1 MRVSI
6 ELQPC
11 LKNKSGIGVYTYE
24 LTKRLQ
30 NSSDIEFEGNIFNF
44 FNRNYIERDIEGLDI
59 KKNICS
65 LFPYGVYRR
74 IWSYAPIKYNFLF
87 RRNADIYQFFNFVIP
102 PNISGKVIT
111 TIHDLTYILYPN
123 TMDTSN
129 RKRLEKDM
137 KSTVKR
143 ADYIITISES
153 SKRDIIKYL
162 DVDESK
168 IQVIYPGVDEVYK
181 RTLNS
186 DEITTVKNKYNIHGK
201 YLLYLG
207 TLEPRK
213 NIETIVRAYN
223 CFKKSD
229 KDNIKL
235 VLAGKKGWLY
245 ESIFKL
251 VKEFNIEDNV
261 IFTDYIDDMD
271 KAPLYQGAEVFLFPS
286 LYEGFG
292 IPVIEAMAS
301 RIPVITSNSSSLP
314 EAAGDAAIITEPL
327 DYKKISNSIERI
339 LNENGL
345 REKMI
350 NEGIKQASKFS
361 WDSSAQKL
369 KNIYYD
375 LYYDRI

>member
-1 MRVSI
+1 M
-6 ELQPC
+6 
-11 LKNKSGIGVYTYE
+11 K
-24 LTKRLQ
+24 
-30 NSSDIEFEGNIFNF
+30 
-44 FNRNYIERDIEGLDI
+44 YIKE
-59 KKNICS
+59 
-65 LFPYGVYRR
+65 
-74 IWSYAPIKYNFLF
+74 
-87 RRNADIYQFFNFVIP
+87 
-102 PNISGKVIT
+102 
-111 TIHDLTYILYPN
+111 
-123 TMDTSN
+123 
-129 RKRLEKDM
+129 
-137 KSTVKR
+137 
-143 ADYIITISES
+143 
-153 SKRDIIKYL
+153 
-162 DVDESK
+162 
-168 IQVIYPGVDEVYK
+168 
-181 RTLNS
+181 TLNS

-213 NIETIVRAYN
+213 NIETIIRAYN

-251 VKEFNIEDNV
+251 VKEFDIEDSV

-271 KAPLYQGAEVFLFPS
+271 KAPLYQGAEMFLFPS

-292 IPVIEAMAS
+292 MPVIEAMAS

-314 EAAGDAAIITEPL
+314 EVAGEAAIITDPL

-345 REKMI
+345 REKMV

-361 WDSSAQKL
+361 WDLSAEKL

>member
-1 MRVSI
+1 MKVSI

-11 LKNKSGIGVYTYE
+11 LKNKSGIGIYTYE

-30 NSSDIEFEGNIFNF
+30 NFGDIEFEGNIFNF
-44 FNRNYIERDIEGLDI
+44 LNRNNIEKDIEGLNI
-59 KKNICS
+59 KKNVCT
-65 LFPYGVYRR
+65 LFPYGIYRK
-74 IWSYAPIKYNFLF
+74 IWRHVPIKYNFLF
-87 RRNADIYQFFNFVIP
+87 RKKTDIYQFFNFIVP

-111 TIHDLTYILYPN
+111 TIHDLTYILYPD
-123 TMDTSN
+123 TMDENN
-129 RKRLEKDM
+129 RRSLEQDM
-137 KSTVKR
+137 FHTVR
-143 ADYIITISES
+143 NADYIITISENS
-153 SKRDIIKYL
+153 RKDIVEHLGVK
-162 DVDESK
+162 ESK

-181 RTLNS
+181 KVS
-186 DEITTVKNKYNIHGK
+186 SSEEINAVKKKYNITGK

-213 NIETIVRAYN
+213 NIETIIRAYN
-223 CFKKSD
+223 RFQKYHKED
-229 KDNIKL
+229 IKL

-251 VKEFNIEDNV
+251 VKDFGIENEV
-261 IFTDYIDDMD
+261 IFTDYIADGD
-271 KAPLYQGAEVFLFPS
+271 KGPLYQGAEIFLFPS

-301 RIPVITSNSSSLP
+301 RVPVITSNSSSLP
-314 EAAGDAAIITEPL
+314 EVAGNAAIITEPL
-327 DYKKISNSIERI
+327 DYKKISASIERI
-339 LNENGL
+339 LNEDGL

-350 NEGIKQASKFS
+350 NEGIKQAEKFN
-361 WDSSAQKL
+361 WDSSAEKL

>member
-1 MRVSI
+1 MKVSI

-30 NSSDIEFEGNIFNF
+30 NFRDIEFEGNIFNF

-87 RRNADIYQFFNFVIP
+87 RRNADIYQFFNFIIP

-153 SKRDIIKYL
+153 SKRDIVKYL
-162 DVDESK
+162 DVDENK

-181 RTLNS
+181 R
-186 DEITTVKNKYNIHGK
+186 D
-201 YLLYLG
+201 
-207 TLEPRK
+207 
-213 NIETIVRAYN
+213 
-223 CFKKSD
+223 
-229 KDNIKL
+229 IK
-235 VLAGKKGWLY
+235 
-245 ESIFKL
+245 
-251 VKEFNIEDNV
+251 
-261 IFTDYIDDMD
+261 
-271 KAPLYQGAEVFLFPS
+271 
-286 LYEGFG
+286 
-292 IPVIEAMAS
+292 
-301 RIPVITSNSSSLP
+301 
-314 EAAGDAAIITEPL
+314 
-327 DYKKISNSIERI
+327 
-339 LNENGL
+339 
-345 REKMI
+345 
-350 NEGIKQASKFS
+350 
-361 WDSSAQKL
+361 
-369 KNIYYD
+369 
-375 LYYDRI
+375 

>member
-1 MRVSI
+1 MKVSI

-30 NSSDIEFEGNIFNF
+30 NFRDIEFEGNIFNF
-44 FNRNYIERDIEGLDI
+44 FNRNDIEKDI
-59 KKNICS
+59 HRLNMRKNICS

-74 IWSYAPIKYNFLF
+74 IWRYAPIKYNYLF
-87 RRNADIYQFFNFVIP
+87 RRNADIYQFLNFVIP

-137 KSTVKR
+137 HSTVKR

-153 SKRDIIKYL
+153 SRKDIIKYL
-162 DVDESK
+162 HVDENK

-181 RTLNS
+181 KVLNS
-186 DEITTVKNKYNIHGK
+186 DEIITVKNKYNIHGK

-213 NIETIVRAYN
+213 NIETIIRAYN
-223 CFKKSD
+223 CFKKAD

-245 ESIFKL
+245 DNIFKL
-251 VKEFNIEDNV
+251 VKEFDIEDSV
-261 IFTDYIDDMD
+261 IFTDYIDDSD
-271 KAPLYQGAEVFLFPS
+271 KAPLYRGAEMFLFPS

-292 IPVIEAMAS
+292 MPVIEAMAS
-301 RIPVITSNSSSLP
+301 GTPVITSNSSSLP
-314 EAAGDAAIITEPL
+314 EVAGEAAIITDPL
-327 DYKKISNSIERI
+327 DYKKISESIELI
-339 LNENGL
+339 LNNNGL
-345 REKMI
+345 REKMV

-361 WDSSAQKL
+361 WDLSAEKL

>member
-30 NSSDIEFEGNIFNF
+30 NFKDIEFEGNIFNF
-44 FNRNYIERDIEGLDI
+44 FNRNYIEKDIEGLHI
-59 KKNICS
+59 KKYICS

-74 IWSYAPIKYNFLF
+74 IWSYVPIKYNFLF
-87 RRNADIYQFFNFVIP
+87 RTNSDIYQFFNFVIP

-162 DVDESK
+162 HVDENK
-168 IQVIYPGVDEVYK
+168 IQVIYPGVDEIYK
-181 RTLNS
+181 KVLNS

-213 NIETIVRAYN
+213 NIETIIRAYN
-223 CFKKSD
+223 CFEKSD
-229 KDNIKL
+229 KDNVKL

-301 RIPVITSNSSSLP
+301 GIPVITSNSSSLP

-327 DYKKISNSIERI
+327 DYKKISESIERI
-339 LNENGL
+339 LNEDGL
-345 REKMI
+345 REKMVA
-350 NEGIKQASKFS
+350 EGIKQANKFN
-361 WDSSAQKL
+361 WDLSAEKL
-369 KNIYYD
+369 KTIYYD
-375 LYYDRI
+375 LYYDKI

>member
-1 MRVSI
+1 MKVSI

-30 NSSDIEFEGNIFNF
+30 SFTDIEFEGNIFNF
-44 FNRNYIERDIEGLDI
+44 FNRNYIERDICGLDI

-65 LFPYGVYRR
+65 VFPYAVYRR
-74 IWSYAPIKYNFLF
+74 IWSYVPIKYNFIF
-87 RRNADIYQFFNFVIP
+87 RRNVDIYQFFNFVIP

-111 TIHDLTYILYPN
+111 TIHDLTYILYPD
-123 TMDTSN
+123 TMETSN

-137 KSTVKR
+137 KLTVKR

-153 SKRDIIKYL
+153 SRKDIIKHL
-162 DVDESK
+162 HIDENK
-168 IQVIYPGVDEVYK
+168 IQVIYPGVDEAYK
-181 RTLNS
+181 MVLNG
-186 DEITTVKNKYNIHGK
+186 DEITTVKKRYNIDGK

-213 NIETIVRAYN
+213 NIETIIKAYN
-223 CFKKSD
+223 LFDKSNNE
-229 KDNIKL
+229 NIEL

-245 ESIFKL
+245 DSIFKL
-251 VKEFNIEDNV
+251 IKELGIEDKV
-261 IFTDYIDDMD
+261 IFTDYVDEID
-271 KAPLYQGAEVFLFPS
+271 KSALYQGAEMFLFPS

-292 IPVIEAMAS
+292 MPVIEAMAS
-301 RIPVITSNSSSLP
+301 RTPVITSNSSSLP
-314 EAAGDAAIITEPL
+314 EVAGEAAFIIDPL
-327 DYKKISNSIERI
+327 DYIKMSKYIELI
-339 LNENGL
+339 LNDNKL

-350 NEGIKQASKFS
+350 SEGINQANKFC
-361 WDSSAQKL
+361 WDLSAEKL

-375 LYYDRI
+375 LYYDEI

>member
-1 MRVSI
+1 MKVSI

-11 LKNKSGIGVYTYE
+11 LKNKSGIGIYTYE

-30 NSSDIEFEGNIFNF
+30 SFGNIEFEGNIFNF
-44 FNRNYIERDIEGLDI
+44 LNRNNIEKDIEGLNI
-59 KKNICS
+59 KKNVCT
-65 LFPYGVYRR
+65 LFPYGIYRR
-74 IWSYAPIKYNFLF
+74 IWRHIPIKYNFLF
-87 RRNADIYQFFNFVIP
+87 RKKTDIYQFFNFIVP

-111 TIHDLTYILYPN
+111 TIHDLTYILYPD
-123 TMDTSN
+123 TMDEKN
-129 RKRLEKDM
+129 RRSLEQDM
-137 KSTVKR
+137 HHTVIN

-153 SKRDIIKYL
+153 SRRDIIKHL
-162 DVDESK
+162 GVTENK

-181 RTLNS
+181 KVLS
-186 DEITTVKNKYNIHGK
+186 SEEINDVKKKYNIPGK

-213 NIETIVRAYN
+213 NIETIIRAYN
-223 CFKKSD
+223 SFKKSHKED
-229 KDNIKL
+229 IKL

-251 VKEFNIEDNV
+251 VKDFGIESEV
-261 IFTDYIDDMD
+261 IFTDYIDDTD
-271 KAPLYQGAEVFLFPS
+271 KAPLYQGAEIFLFPS

-314 EAAGDAAIITEPL
+314 EVAGNAAIITEPL
-327 DYKKISNSIERI
+327 DYKKISASIERI
-339 LNENGL
+339 LNEDGL

-350 NEGIKQASKFS
+350 NEGIKQAEKFN
-361 WDSSAQKL
+361 WDSSAEKL

>member
-1 MRVSI
+1 MKVSI

-30 NSSDIEFEGNIFNF
+30 NFRDIKVEGSIFNF
-44 FNRNYIERDIEGLDI
+44 LNRNDISTDIQGLDI

-65 LFPYGVYRR
+65 LFPYGIYRR

-87 RRNADIYQFFNFVIP
+87 RGNADIYQFFNFVIP
-102 PNISGKVIT
+102 SNISGKVIT

-137 KSTVKR
+137 KKTVNR
-143 ADYIITISES
+143 ADYIITISEN
-153 SKRDIIKYL
+153 SKSDIIKYL
-162 DVDESK
+162 GIDENK
-168 IQVIYPGVDEVYK
+168 IQVVYPGVGETYK
-181 RTLNS
+181 RMLDNY
-186 DEITTVKNKYNIHGK
+186 EIESVKKKYSIENEYI
-201 YLLYLG
+201 LYLG

-213 NIETIVRAYN
+213 NIETIIRAYN
-223 CFKKSD
+223 LFTQSNKN
-229 KDNIKL
+229 NIKL

-245 ESIFKL
+245 DDIFKL
-251 VKEFNIEDNV
+251 IKEFGIEDNV
-261 IFTDYIDDMD
+261 IFTDYVDDKD
-271 KAPLYQGAEVFLFPS
+271 KPALYQGAKLFLFPS

-292 IPVIEAMAS
+292 IPLVEAMAS
-301 RIPVITSNSSSLP
+301 RTPVITSNSSSLP
-314 EAAGDAAIITEPL
+314 EVAGEAAIITAPL
-327 DYKKISNSIERI
+327 DYKEISKSIERV
-339 LNENGL
+339 LNDSEL

-350 NEGIKQASKFS
+350 NEGVKQANKFS
-361 WDSSAQKL
+361 WDASAEKL